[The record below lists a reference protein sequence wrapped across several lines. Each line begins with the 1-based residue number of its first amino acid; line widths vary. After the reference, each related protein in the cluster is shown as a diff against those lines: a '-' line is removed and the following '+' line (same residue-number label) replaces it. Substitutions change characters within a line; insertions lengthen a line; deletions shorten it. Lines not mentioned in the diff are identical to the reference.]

1 VYAYKLLKRYQNTI
15 AALARSLTSK
25 EKVPA
30 LKWRARERRLNVG
43 LPKAL
48 RDFYLL
54 AGQYDRLNQAQN
66 VLY

>member
-1 VYAYKLLKRYQNTI
+1 MPTSYLKIYQNTI
-15 AALARSLTSK
+15 AALARPLTSK
-25 EKVPA
+25 DKVPA
-30 LKWRARERRLNVG
+30 LHLRAGERRLNVG